1 MNYLKCDA
9 LIHTSA
15 SPSVRVQPIPRPALA
30 AIGTNVID
38 TELFTVI

>member
-15 SPSVRVQPIPRPALA
+15 SPSIGVQPIPRPALA